1 MSCLIPDHL
10 SQYEEQLQTDM
21 AKAFSPV
28 VKVFVNE
35 GKCLQNKHS
44 TFGKPSA
51 AESELIWRHE
61 IMS

>member
-35 GKCLQNKHS
+35 GKFLQNKHS

-51 AESELIWRHE
+51 AESELI
-61 IMS
+61 